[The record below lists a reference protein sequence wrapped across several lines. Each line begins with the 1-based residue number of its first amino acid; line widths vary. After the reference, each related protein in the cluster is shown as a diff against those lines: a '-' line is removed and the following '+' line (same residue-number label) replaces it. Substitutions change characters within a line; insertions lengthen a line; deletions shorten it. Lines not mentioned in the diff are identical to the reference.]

1 MSSWSSSAGSAAF
14 ACAQCEQEQGE
25 GLHLGSVF
33 SPLQSSGLPSPET
46 LQSHS
51 VLFSQGSGKLKQ
63 PFLFYREAQHC

>member
-1 MSSWSSSAGSAAF
+1 MSSWSSSAAF

-51 VLFSQGSGKLKQ
+51 VLFSQGSGNLKQ
-63 PFLFYREAQHC
+63 LFLFYREAQHC